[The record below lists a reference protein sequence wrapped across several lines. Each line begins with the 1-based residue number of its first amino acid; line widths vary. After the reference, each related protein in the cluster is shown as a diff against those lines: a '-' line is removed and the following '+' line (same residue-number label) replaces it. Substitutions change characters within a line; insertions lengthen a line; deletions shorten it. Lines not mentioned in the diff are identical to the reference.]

1 MGVKVVVTMQTS
13 SREPFHYNKAFQHLL
28 KIRVLVKNDT
38 RSAAAMA
45 CPERGKTTVQQW
57 DKV

>member
-1 MGVKVVVTMQTS
+1 MQTS